1 MRRSRSRSGCWRRT
15 STHEPLRPVAAA
27 GARGHPGLRRR
38 GARADALRRGA
49 QDRPEPRGG
58 AAVPAHARRARLRPH
73 RRTPV
78 QPQPPCARARL
89 RLPVEPQ
96 PARGGRAPPRGARGR
111 GARVVV
117 DVGAGRWRHR
127 LRRPRAGLPHHDRR
141 HQRRH
146 PLPGVRHLDGP
157 GHARRPLRRGAGR
170 LPGDGRAQAPV
181 AAHGHLHRRAA
192 RGAPAGTGPGMGDR
206 RPGARG
212 GAARGGGAGPGRQ
225 REGGGGDQRPAP
237 PRRVVDR
244 VHAPRPPAAA
254 ARDGGPDRGRRAR
267 GDDNREALGMN
278 RPVVR
283 MSLAVVLLALNLR
296 TIFASLPPLLADVRA
311 DLGLSAGAAGLLTTL
326 PVVCL
331 GALAPLAPRLARRT
345 PIERLL
351 VACALLTAAG
361 TALRGAGGVAA
372 LFAGTLVAG
381 AAVAVAQALVPVLI
395 RDRFPEATGTLTGA
409 FSMALT
415 LGAAL
420 AAGLAVPLERLLGDE
435 WTASLAIWAV
445 PALVAAAVWAPRAA
459 RPGTIVGGGPGP
471 ALLRVPLAWSVAVF
485 FGVQSMAF
493 YAGLA
498 WLPSILRDS
507 GYDAADAG
515 GLQAL
520 AQAVQLLPAFAVPV
534 LAARSRGQAP
544 LLIAIVALAGG
555 GLVGLLAA
563 PAAAGLWM
571 VLVGLGQGGA
581 LGLALILPVLR
592 GGDVKTVASLT
603 AMALCAGYLIAATGP
618 WLLGAVRD
626 ATGDWTVPLVLLIAI
641 TAAELLPGAGAVRD
655 RSVSPVP
662 A

>member
-1 MRRSRSRSGCWRRT
+1 
-15 STHEPLRPVAAA
+15 
-27 GARGHPGLRRR
+27 
-38 GARADALRRGA
+38 
-49 QDRPEPRGG
+49 
-58 AAVPAHARRARLRPH
+58 
-73 RRTPV
+73 
-78 QPQPPCARARL
+78 
-89 RLPVEPQ
+89 
-96 PARGGRAPPRGARGR
+96 
-111 GARVVV
+111 
-117 DVGAGRWRHR
+117 
-127 LRRPRAGLPHHDRR
+127 
-141 HQRRH
+141 
-146 PLPGVRHLDGP
+146 
-157 GHARRPLRRGAGR
+157 
-170 LPGDGRAQAPV
+170 
-181 AAHGHLHRRAA
+181 
-192 RGAPAGTGPGMGDR
+192 
-206 RPGARG
+206 
-212 GAARGGGAGPGRQ
+212 
-225 REGGGGDQRPAP
+225 
-237 PRRVVDR
+237 
-244 VHAPRPPAAA
+244 
-254 ARDGGPDRGRRAR
+254 
-267 GDDNREALGMN
+267 MN

-283 MSLAVVLLALNLR
+283 MALAVVLLALNLR
-296 TIFASLPPLLADVRA
+296 TIFAGLPPLLSEVRA
-311 DLGLSAGAAGLLTTL
+311 DLGLSAGTAGLLTTL

-331 GALAPLAPRLARRT
+331 GALAPLAPRLARRA

-361 TALRGAGGVAA
+361 TALRGAGGVGA

-381 AAVAVAQALVPVLI
+381 GAVAVAQALVPVLI
-395 RDRFPEATGTLTGA
+395 RDRFPAATGTLTGA

-471 ALLRVPLAWSVAVF
+471 ALLRVPLAWSVSVF

-493 YAGLA
+493 FAGLA

-515 GLQAL
+515 ALQAL
-520 AQAVQLLPAFAVPV
+520 AQAVQLMPAFVVPV
-534 LAARSRGQAP
+534 LAARSRGQAA
-544 LLIAIVALAGG
+544 LLVAIVGVGGG

-592 GGDVKTVASLT
+592 GGDIRTVASLT

-618 WLLGAVRD
+618 WLLGAIHD
-626 ATGDWTVPLVLLIAI
+626 ATGDWTIPLVVLIAM
-641 TAAELLPGAGAVRD
+641 TAAELVPGAGAVRD